1 MLFSVPIKNFR
12 KQRKNRGDVR
22 QIYCMEGPSFRT
34 GLRLLSVLLCMT
46 LLAGFFPVQ
55 SAASGIVSGTA
66 GTASGLSGTAFGS
79 FGTASG
85 TPAGTDAGQPV
96 TLTDLG
102 ELDAPETYP
111 AKGALC
117 LQVARSKSI
126 GADGGT
132 SYLYEEA
139 YLPVVVAEDHS
150 VYGELDTLAGLL
162 DMNVQYFDSTALVT
176 FFETDVYLALGDP
189 QAGYTTPLFSVMAEM
204 GRAPVLL
211 DQMWYVPL
219 DEFLSLTGTIQK
231 YGETNWL
238 GKQQLALIP
247 PQRTVLDDIGIF
259 YRDAYSRYAFSY
271 VKDLGYAEDQA
282 AELAGQASV
291 IQYVEGIGSLDL
303 RTWLAIA
310 FGRYTRAAIDYYENG
325 YGEAFMNRLL
335 QENEEIA
342 VEWVEG
348 GKKVL
353 DYMGCM
359 LDICA
364 STMKT
369 SGAAAS
375 GAAAGSAAASGTA
388 GVQAALSEAKTALS
402 QQGAGNFLGEY
413 GNYITA
419 WQNAATGLSHL
430 TTLATLFMTFG
441 NVDEQMVETAEL
453 FYEKK
458 DLLPERTMREEQY
471 RMVEKKIGQFSGS
484 SANAAVTQF
493 FLDNGARLFLDVGAI
508 MEYAVAKKLAGG
520 SAFWSAA
527 ANLVGGEE
535 IRASDSFL
543 IGMFGMQYE
552 ADAVALARQELDDIF
567 SGKEASALSE
577 TREEE
582 IRDLVFHAAKA
593 CMVTRTYGCAGCPAL
608 LEKYPE
614 LQEKQNEINEELASI
629 AANVSNRMI
638 PFGRLP
644 GQLRTAGPYRQEHY
658 KNVLYN
664 FCGLRGQILDWKNE
678 RPAKNVRVEVV
689 SKSGKV
695 LSEFVT
701 DKNGRF
707 EAEFALEEINVW
719 EQTPLVQELTLHLY
733 YKRNPVVL
741 EDIQADYFHS
751 YEVNGL
757 HVGRKTVETLAY
769 VLGASTQDGQTA
781 VEILRFELDEAAIG
795 FDAPDGFG
803 GSYPA
808 YVALPGQLHTASDA
822 ETVLLKEGVELE
834 TLYGRLIPEGS
845 MLRGMLDYANEA
857 DGIGGSGV
865 TQASLSDAQA
875 IQEYVDAYYE
885 VNGQYPSFLLEM
897 VNSLIVSGEVA
908 LVDADEA
915 DIPH

>member
-1 MLFSVPIKNFR
+1 MLFSDRIKIFR
-12 KQRKNRGDVR
+12 KKRKNYKKIR
-22 QIYCMEGPSFRT
+22 QHRLASPASHGT
-34 GLRLLSVLLCMT
+34 LLRLLSIFLCVT
-46 LLAGFFPVQ
+46 LLSGSFPVR
-55 SAASGIVSGTA
+55 AKAS
-66 GTASGLSGTAFGS
+66 
-79 FGTASG
+79 GTASG

-189 QAGYTTPLFSVMAEM
+189 QAGYTTPLFSVIAEM

-375 GAAAGSAAASGTA
+375 GAAAAAAGSAAASGTA

-441 NVDEQMVETAEL
+441 NVDEEMVETAEL

-520 SAFWSAA
+520 SALWSAA

-567 SGKEASALSE
+567 FGKEASALSE

>member
-1 MLFSVPIKNFR
+1 MLFSDRIKIFR
-12 KQRKNRGDVR
+12 KKRKNYKKIR
-22 QIYCMEGPSFRT
+22 QHRLASPASHGT
-34 GLRLLSVLLCMT
+34 LLRLLSIFLCVT
-46 LLAGFFPVQ
+46 LLSGSFPVR
-55 SAASGIVSGTA
+55 AKAS
-66 GTASGLSGTAFGS
+66 
-79 FGTASG
+79 GTASG

-189 QAGYTTPLFSVMAEM
+189 QAGYTTPLFSVIAEM

-271 VKDLGYAEDQA
+271 VKDLGYAEEQA

-375 GAAAGSAAASGTA
+375 GAAAAAAGSAAASGTA

-520 SAFWSAA
+520 SALWSAA

-567 SGKEASALSE
+567 FGKEASALSE

>member
-1 MLFSVPIKNFR
+1 MLFSDRIKNFR
-12 KQRKNRGDVR
+12 KKRKNYKKIR
-22 QIYCMEGPSFRT
+22 QHRLASPASHGT
-34 GLRLLSVLLCMT
+34 LLRLLSVFLCVT
-46 LLAGFFPVQ
+46 LLSGSFPVRVK
-55 SAASGIVSGTA
+55 AS
-66 GTASGLSGTAFGS
+66 
-79 FGTASG
+79 GTASG

-189 QAGYTTPLFSVMAEM
+189 QAGYTTPLFSVIAEM

-375 GAAAGSAAASGTA
+375 GAAAAAAGSAAASGTA

-520 SAFWSAA
+520 SALWSAA

-567 SGKEASALSE
+567 FGKEASALSE

>member
-12 KQRKNRGDVR
+12 KQRKNGGDVR

-335 QENEEIA
+335 QEHEEIA

-348 GKKVL
+348 GKQVL

-375 GAAAGSAAASGTA
+375 GAAAAAAGSAAASGTA

-508 MEYAVAKKLAGG
+508 ME
-520 SAFWSAA
+520 
-527 ANLVGGEE
+527 
-535 IRASDSFL
+535 
-543 IGMFGMQYE
+543 
-552 ADAVALARQELDDIF
+552 
-567 SGKEASALSE
+567 
-577 TREEE
+577 
-582 IRDLVFHAAKA
+582 
-593 CMVTRTYGCAGCPAL
+593 
-608 LEKYPE
+608 
-614 LQEKQNEINEELASI
+614 
-629 AANVSNRMI
+629 
-638 PFGRLP
+638 
-644 GQLRTAGPYRQEHY
+644 
-658 KNVLYN
+658 
-664 FCGLRGQILDWKNE
+664 
-678 RPAKNVRVEVV
+678 
-689 SKSGKV
+689 
-695 LSEFVT
+695 
-701 DKNGRF
+701 
-707 EAEFALEEINVW
+707 
-719 EQTPLVQELTLHLY
+719 
-733 YKRNPVVL
+733 
-741 EDIQADYFHS
+741 
-751 YEVNGL
+751 
-757 HVGRKTVETLAY
+757 
-769 VLGASTQDGQTA
+769 
-781 VEILRFELDEAAIG
+781 
-795 FDAPDGFG
+795 
-803 GSYPA
+803 
-808 YVALPGQLHTASDA
+808 
-822 ETVLLKEGVELE
+822 
-834 TLYGRLIPEGS
+834 
-845 MLRGMLDYANEA
+845 
-857 DGIGGSGV
+857 
-865 TQASLSDAQA
+865 
-875 IQEYVDAYYE
+875 
-885 VNGQYPSFLLEM
+885 
-897 VNSLIVSGEVA
+897 
-908 LVDADEA
+908 
-915 DIPH
+915 

>member
-1 MLFSVPIKNFR
+1 MLFSDRIKIFR
-12 KQRKNRGDVR
+12 KKRKNYKKIR
-22 QIYCMEGPSFRT
+22 QHRLASPASHGT
-34 GLRLLSVLLCMT
+34 LLRLLSVFLCVT
-46 LLAGFFPVQ
+46 LLSGSFPVR
-55 SAASGIVSGTA
+55 AKAS
-66 GTASGLSGTAFGS
+66 
-79 FGTASG
+79 GTASG

-375 GAAAGSAAASGTA
+375 GAAAAAAGSAAASGTA

-520 SAFWSAA
+520 SALWSAA

-567 SGKEASALSE
+567 FGKEASALSE

>member
-162 DMNVQYFDSTALVT
+162 DMNVQYSDSTALVT

-189 QAGYTTPLFSVMAEM
+189 QAGYTTPLFSVIAEM

-375 GAAAGSAAASGTA
+375 GAAAAAAGSAAASGAAGSMAASGTA

-441 NVDEQMVETAEL
+441 NADEQMVETAEL

-520 SAFWSAA
+520 SALWSAA
-527 ANLVGGEE
+527 ANLVGG
-535 IRASDSFL
+535 
-543 IGMFGMQYE
+543 
-552 ADAVALARQELDDIF
+552 
-567 SGKEASALSE
+567 
-577 TREEE
+577 
-582 IRDLVFHAAKA
+582 
-593 CMVTRTYGCAGCPAL
+593 
-608 LEKYPE
+608 
-614 LQEKQNEINEELASI
+614 
-629 AANVSNRMI
+629 
-638 PFGRLP
+638 
-644 GQLRTAGPYRQEHY
+644 
-658 KNVLYN
+658 
-664 FCGLRGQILDWKNE
+664 
-678 RPAKNVRVEVV
+678 
-689 SKSGKV
+689 
-695 LSEFVT
+695 
-701 DKNGRF
+701 
-707 EAEFALEEINVW
+707 
-719 EQTPLVQELTLHLY
+719 
-733 YKRNPVVL
+733 
-741 EDIQADYFHS
+741 
-751 YEVNGL
+751 
-757 HVGRKTVETLAY
+757 
-769 VLGASTQDGQTA
+769 
-781 VEILRFELDEAAIG
+781 
-795 FDAPDGFG
+795 
-803 GSYPA
+803 
-808 YVALPGQLHTASDA
+808 
-822 ETVLLKEGVELE
+822 
-834 TLYGRLIPEGS
+834 
-845 MLRGMLDYANEA
+845 
-857 DGIGGSGV
+857 
-865 TQASLSDAQA
+865 
-875 IQEYVDAYYE
+875 
-885 VNGQYPSFLLEM
+885 
-897 VNSLIVSGEVA
+897 
-908 LVDADEA
+908 
-915 DIPH
+915 